1 MDKISKKFLEMVDC
15 LKSFASC
22 EEDEKNVERLKFNL
36 KTGFKTF
43 NQLYKLNEDSIHDVK
58 QKLPDHL
65 NNVCEEGKQEYFEK
79 FFNGLNSDL
88 LSKALPTFKH
98 LL

>member
-1 MDKISKKFLEMVDC
+1 MVDC

-22 EEDEKNVERLKFNL
+22 EEDEKDAERLKFNL
-36 KTGFKTF
+36 ITGFKTF
-43 NQLYKLNEDSIHDVK
+43 NKIYELHQDSIHDVK

-65 NNVCEEGKQEYFEK
+65 NNVCEEGKQEYFER

-88 LSKALPTFKH
+88 LSKALPTFPH